1 MMLALVTYLD
11 GKWDLSLRVKI
22 ESQMS
27 LSHSGASKNGVTAE
41 KERVRETEMG
51 SEGRRLSR
59 FVVYDK

>member
-1 MMLALVTYLD
+1 MVTYLD

-41 KERVRETEMG
+41 KGRVRETEMG